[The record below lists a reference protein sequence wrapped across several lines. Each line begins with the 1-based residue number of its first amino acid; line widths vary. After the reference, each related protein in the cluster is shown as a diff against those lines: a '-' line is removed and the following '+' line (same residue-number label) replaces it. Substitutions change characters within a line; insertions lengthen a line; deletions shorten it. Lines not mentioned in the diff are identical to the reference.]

1 MISLSDRLLA
11 IAREVEKGQIVA
23 DIGTDHGF
31 LPIYLWERGIS
42 PKVILTDISR
52 GSLEKAREN
61 CKRLYP
67 EEEFDLRLGDGIS
80 PIREDEVDTVIIA
93 GMGGILMTE
102 ILQNDISK
110 ARMMKKLILQ
120 PRNNIGILRHW
131 LYNHGFSIINEKLV
145 REGRFI
151 CEIITAIPKEVAVIR
166 SLGPERIEYQFPH
179 SLIKF
184 AGPLTGEYL
193 AGKLDIEKKILA
205 GMKKSR
211 EQDPKHIR
219 SQQYRIDYIERLIK
233 QL

>member
-80 PIREDEVDTVIIA
+80 PIREDEADTVIIA

-193 AGKLDIEKKILA
+193 AGKLDVEKKILA

-219 SQQYRIDYIERLIK
+219 RQQYRIDYIERLIK

>member
-1 MISLSDRLLA
+1 MISLSDRLLT

-80 PIREDEVDTVIIA
+80 PIREGEVDTVIIA

-193 AGKLDIEKKILA
+193 AGKLDVEKKILA